1 MRKYKKI
8 FQANDN
14 LKMIRVVITLSY
26 KIGFKLTMII
36 KDKEFHYMKMPIYLE
51 EIIKVNAY
59 ARNVRA
65 PNHINQ
71 H

>member
-1 MRKYKKI
+1 
-8 FQANDN
+8 
-14 LKMIRVVITLSY
+14 
-26 KIGFKLTMII
+26 MII
-36 KDKEFHYMKMPIYLE
+36 RDKEFHYMKMPIHLE

-59 ARNVRA
+59 AHNVRA